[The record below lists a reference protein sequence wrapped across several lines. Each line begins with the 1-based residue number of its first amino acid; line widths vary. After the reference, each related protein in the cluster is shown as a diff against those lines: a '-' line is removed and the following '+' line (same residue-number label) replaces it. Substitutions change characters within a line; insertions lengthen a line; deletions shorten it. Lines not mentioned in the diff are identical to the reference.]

1 MFEEVHMRVFISFAE
16 QDADVAAK
24 LETALRKLN
33 IGAWSSLDLRSGED
47 LSEAVDKA
55 SAMADGFIF
64 LLGAGALATPHLLTE
79 WRALL
84 RNDSESNKALIP
96 VINSRD
102 SSPSEL
108 PPFLRNRQPLILT
121 TNYDALVERVHHL
134 LEHPNETRNHH
145 LDEEGK
151 VDQAH
156 RLEELKQFALALKD
170 DTAGTATVERR

>member
-1 MFEEVHMRVFISFAE
+1 MKVFISFAHR
-16 QDADVAAK
+16 DADVVAK
-24 LETALRKLN
+24 LETALRRQN
-33 IGAWSSLDLRSGED
+33 IEAWSTLDLRSGED
-47 LSEAVDKA
+47 FSEAVDKA

-84 RNDSESNKALIP
+84 RNDSESKKALIP
-96 VINSRD
+96 VINSQD
-102 SSPSEL
+102 SSSGEL

-121 TNYDALVERVHHL
+121 TDYDALVERVHHL
-134 LEHPNETRNHH
+134 LEHPSETRNHV

-170 DTAGTATVERR
+170 DTAGTAEHR